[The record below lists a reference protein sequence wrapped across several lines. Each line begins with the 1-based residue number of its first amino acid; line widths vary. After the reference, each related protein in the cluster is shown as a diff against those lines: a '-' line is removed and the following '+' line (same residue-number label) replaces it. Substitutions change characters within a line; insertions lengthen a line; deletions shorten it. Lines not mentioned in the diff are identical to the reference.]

1 MTSSR
6 RDVTLLFDVV
16 IHSKDICAILQLLV
30 AIVQQ
35 YRAPIKLPEKVS
47 LKVITVRKQDGLL
60 QNEIREE
67 EITPD
72 SEDMVYGTNEKDAF
86 DALFQL
92 APEKLNLV
100 KKSLVEF
107 VNRHLEPLQVKVIDF
122 DKQFSDGVFFIFLM
136 GILENY
142 FVPLYLYNATPETF
156 EDKVKNINLAF
167 ELFTNAGLPKPTSRP
182 EDIANCELKS
192 TLRVVYSLFTKYKHV
207 KVYKPPRVS

>member
-72 SEDMVYGTNEKDAF
+72 SEDMVYGTNGKIGLISE
-86 DALFQL
+86 
-92 APEKLNLV
+92 
-100 KKSLVEF
+100 
-107 VNRHLEPLQVKVIDF
+107 DF
-122 DKQFSDGVFFIFLM
+122 
-136 GILENY
+136 
-142 FVPLYLYNATPETF
+142 
-156 EDKVKNINLAF
+156 
-167 ELFTNAGLPKPTSRP
+167 
-182 EDIANCELKS
+182 
-192 TLRVVYSLFTKYKHV
+192 
-207 KVYKPPRVS
+207 